1 MAQDILILAEHLNG
15 RLADITFEM
24 TGKAKPLA
32 AALGGKAVGVV
43 LGSGVRSLAG
53 SIGADSVLYVDDAAL
68 ADFNPEATSRVLTA
82 LIKERGPRLVMI
94 GNTSM
99 GMDVAAGLS
108 VATGLPLI
116 AYVNGLAAEDGT
128 LVATSQ
134 IYGDKIQAE
143 AVPDGEACIV
153 SCLAGAFPAEAGRV
167 GAIPAERSELS
178 ERVAVAP
185 LVEQMASP
193 VPLDDLKVKFVKL
206 IEPEGGD
213 VDIAQQ
219 TMLVSIGR
227 GIGGQENIELAQELA
242 DALGCA
248 VSSSRPITDAGWLPK
263 TRQVGK
269 SGLMVKPK
277 VYLALGISGA
287 PEHLEGMRGAEL
299 IIAVNTDPN
308 APIFDVAHFGATCDI
323 LDLMPLLTE
332 KIKG

>member
-1 MAQDILILAEHLNG
+1 MTDDILILAEHLSG
-15 RLADITFEM
+15 KVADITFEM
-24 TGKAKPLA
+24 AGKARQLA
-32 AALGGKAVGVV
+32 SALGGKAAAVLLCHGVQ
-43 LGSGVRSLAG
+43 SLAE
-53 SIGADSVLYVDDAAL
+53 SIGADAVLYVDDPAL
-68 ADFNPEATSRVLTA
+68 ADFNPEAYSRVLAA
-82 LIKERGPRLVMI
+82 LIKERSPRLVMM

-99 GMDVAAGLS
+99 GMDLAAGLS

-128 LVATSQ
+128 LVVTSQ
-134 IYGDKIQAE
+134 FYGGKIQAE
-143 AVPDGEACIV
+143 AVPDGGACIV
-153 SCLAGAFPAEAGRV
+153 SCLAGAFPADEGK
-167 GAIPAERSELS
+167 GA
-178 ERVAVAP
+178 AP
-185 LVEQMASP
+185 VEQIASP
-193 VPLDDLKVKFVKL
+193 VPLDDRRVKFVKL

-219 TMLVSIGR
+219 AMLVSIGR

-248 VSSSRPITDAGWLPK
+248 VSASRPITDAGWLPK

-269 SGLMVKPK
+269 SGLTVKPK

-299 IIAVNTDPN
+299 IIAVNTDPK
-308 APIFDVAHFGATCDI
+308 APIFDVAHYGATCDM